1 MKVEDYKDKEDGE
14 YDSSFG
20 GKPTVEK
27 LETKISKEDGVE
39 ETHITHTIKQA
50 NRWTFSNAGGT
61 KFAAG
66 IDKIDWSK

>member
-20 GKPTVEK
+20 GKPTIEK
-27 LETKISKEDGVE
+27 LETKINKNDGVE

-50 NRWTFSNAGGT
+50 NKWKWAGWGPYYEN
-61 KFAAG
+61 
-66 IDKIDWSK
+66 IDWSK